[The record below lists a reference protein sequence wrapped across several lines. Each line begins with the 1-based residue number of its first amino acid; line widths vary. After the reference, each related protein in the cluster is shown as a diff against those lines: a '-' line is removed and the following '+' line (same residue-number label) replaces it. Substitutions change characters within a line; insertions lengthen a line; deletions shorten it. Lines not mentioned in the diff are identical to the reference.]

1 MESIRFERF
10 TLLIDGIHK
19 CINKL
24 KVDRVPELGIKS
36 VHIFWLYQLKSHPE
50 GLTAS
55 KIAAASMI
63 DRSLVSREI
72 EALRD
77 AGYITMKQT
86 GRRYVLTAAGEELAD
101 RITDIGL
108 ELQNAVSDGITDEEL
123 AAFYVTLEKLH
134 GNFLGITSKKRN
146 TRKKTDNN

>member
-19 CINKL
+19 CISKL

-36 VHIFWLYQLKSHPE
+36 VHVFWLYQLKNHPE
-50 GLTAS
+50 GMTAS
-55 KIAAASMI
+55 KIAEASMI

-72 EALRD
+72 EALRK
-77 AGYITMKQT
+77 AGYITMKES
-86 GRRYVLTAAGEELAD
+86 GRRYVLTKEGAELAG

-108 ELQNAVSDGITDEEL
+108 ELQNAANTGITEDEL
-123 AAFYVTLEKLH
+123 ASFYSTLEKLH
-134 GNFLGITSKKRN
+134 TNFVNITATKRN
-146 TRKKTDNN
+146 TRKQTDNN